1 MLVYR
6 HKICGGVCLFSVPV
20 SVKNKNGMIEMFE
33 ALSHFPNIIMMLKNG
48 ENTVDAHSLMGFFAI
63 DEKLPMELILESEPD
78 DKFKQAI
85 SKFTPY
91 IA

>member
-1 MLVYR
+1 M
-6 HKICGGVCLFSVPV
+6 FSVPV

-63 DEKLPMELILESEPD
+63 DEKLPIELILESEPD

-85 SKFTPY
+85 SKFTPC

>member
-1 MLVYR
+1 M
-6 HKICGGVCLFSVPV
+6 FSVPV

>member
-1 MLVYR
+1 M
-6 HKICGGVCLFSVPV
+6 FSVPV

-63 DEKLPMELILESEPD
+63 DEKLPIELILESEPD